1 MAKKKT
7 SRRGNGEGSIYER
20 KKGQWA
26 AVVTIGR
33 KPDGKPN
40 RKFFYGKTRAEVAE
54 KLREA
59 QNQLAA
65 GAVMDPGKMT
75 VADWLNLWLESYVR
89 PNVRE
94 ATYDNYRDHLDNHL
108 IPGIGHIKLKK
119 LTTTDIQ
126 VFFKELL
133 TNGNK
138 RRVRNEDTDTLELP
152 GYGLAPSTLICIR
165 NIIKAALEQ
174 AVMEKKIPYNPAK
187 ATKAPKAE
195 KREMTILSQEE
206 LTQFLDATTDYRYY
220 AAYVIAVS
228 TGVRRGEVLGLPW
241 TNVSLGMDWDTLDKV
256 LPWGRIAKLRLWDT
270 DALAALLEDEG
281 VQLDEQPTIYISQ
294 QLSDLQAGPSLE
306 EPKTALSR
314 RRIDIPMDTALTI
327 VFQRYL
333 QREEAK
339 TVGKDYNPE
348 ALVFCTNTGAYV
360 PPRTFTR
367 IFQGA
372 LAHAGVKKVR
382 FHDLRHTVATMLLE
396 DGAQLNSVQELLGH
410 YNPAFTA
417 TQYGH
422 VTKRMRKE
430 TTERLGNMLQAAKK
444 KY

>member
-26 AVVTIGR
+26 AVVTVGR
-33 KPDGKPN
+33 KPNGKPN
-40 RKFFYGKTRAEVAE
+40 RKFFYGKSRAEVAE

-89 PNVRE
+89 PNVRQ
-94 ATYDNYRDHLDNHL
+94 ATYENYRDHLDNHL
-108 IPGIGHIKLKK
+108 IPGLGHIKLKK

-126 VFFKELL
+126 LFFKELL

-152 GYGLAPSTLICIR
+152 GFGLAPSTLICIR

-174 AVMEKKIPYNPAK
+174 AVQEKKIPYNSAK

-195 KREMTILSQEE
+195 KREMSILAQED
-206 LTQFLDATTDYRYY
+206 LTQFLDATTGYRYY
-220 AAYVIAVS
+220 ASYVIAIS

-241 TNVSLGMDWDTLDKV
+241 PNVVLGIDWNTLDKA
-256 LPWGRIAKLRLWDT
+256 LPWERIGKLSLWDT

-281 VQLDEQPTIYISQ
+281 IQLAEQPQIRITQ
-294 QLSDLQAGPSLE
+294 QLSDLKDGPSLE

-314 RRIDIPMDTALTI
+314 RTIDIPMDTALTI
-327 VFQRYL
+327 IFQRYL
-333 QREEAK
+333 QREEKKA
-339 TVGKDYNPE
+339 VGKGYN
-348 ALVFCTNTGAYV
+348 ADDLVFCTNTGAYV

-396 DGAQLNSVQELLGH
+396 DGDQLNSVQELLGH

-422 VTKRMRKE
+422 VTKKMKQG
-430 TTERLGNMLQAAKK
+430 TTNRLGTILQAAKK